1 MNEEDWD
8 LEGLK
13 VLAPNECKK
22 LITALKEGPI
32 KDIFIKLSQCTNI
45 EYIEEILNNE
55 NSSINNNKINKEIYQ
70 ECVNEYIKKTQV
82 AKENFK
88 KAKKELEEAE
98 ENNKRLLKNINKLA
112 TKYKEEEIKEYKIKI
127 KEYKKEINKDLG
139 KPELEGIETN
149 TNFIREKPT
158 WVTILKK
165 DKVYKEVTI
174 KEEKKTPEYEEF
186 VKISELVPIIV
197 KAKIDGFSTKSIRR
211 KLNSMGIK
219 NSDIIFIS
227 TINSILTEII
237 IKKEVLE
244 NLKNKLTHIGLTVIQ
259 ALAYEK
265 LPFSNLSEIESAK
278 AAYLRWTNFNKRSTR
293 CNELFNKLANK
304 AIEKLSIEAQE
315 ELKKK
320 QDIKIIYTPS
330 EPPKY
335 NKRGLTKR
343 IRLYESPIT
352 EFITPK
358 NNRVLN
364 ILNENK
370 KTDKAIPSIINPE
383 LEIKKI
389 DWADMKVPILEGR
402 SNNNKDKKE
411 NNEILNSNKTNKVVV
426 KESNISNNE

>member
-32 KDIFIKLSQCTNI
+32 KDIFIKLSQRTNI

-98 ENNKRLLKNINKLA
+98 ENNKRLLENINKLA

-165 DKVYKEVTI
+165 TR
-174 KEEKKTPEYEEF
+174 
-186 VKISELVPIIV
+186 S
-197 KAKIDGFSTKSIRR
+197 
-211 KLNSMGIK
+211 
-219 NSDIIFIS
+219 
-227 TINSILTEII
+227 
-237 IKKEVLE
+237 IKK
-244 NLKNKLTHIGLTVIQ
+244 
-259 ALAYEK
+259 
-265 LPFSNLSEIESAK
+265 
-278 AAYLRWTNFNKRSTR
+278 
-293 CNELFNKLANK
+293 
-304 AIEKLSIEAQE
+304 
-315 ELKKK
+315 
-320 QDIKIIYTPS
+320 
-330 EPPKY
+330 
-335 NKRGLTKR
+335 
-343 IRLYESPIT
+343 
-352 EFITPK
+352 
-358 NNRVLN
+358 
-364 ILNENK
+364 
-370 KTDKAIPSIINPE
+370 
-383 LEIKKI
+383 
-389 DWADMKVPILEGR
+389 
-402 SNNNKDKKE
+402 
-411 NNEILNSNKTNKVVV
+411 
-426 KESNISNNE
+426 